1 MTKLIK
7 WANLLLIFI
16 TLLSY
21 LSPFVSPY
29 IFWPL
34 SFVGL
39 LYPWLLLFNFIFIIY
54 WGIQKDRYL
63 LFSLIT
69 LGIGWG
75 YLTSF
80 IGLNNEKVDENDQL
94 KIVSYNVSNLKSLWN
109 KKDTIRYKEA
119 HAAFPLFK
127 QKVEGVDI
135 FCAQEA
141 SPFSIKYLSDSL
153 ALPHMIYFSEP
164 KIATYIFSKF
174 PPINSGF
181 IKFSIKNKTN
191 GCVWADFNLNG
202 QTIRVYNVHL
212 QSNSI
217 STATERL
224 AKEGDIQSRETWRN
238 IKQVIKRYKNA
249 AQRRAK
255 QAEEIAEHIKSS
267 PYPVILC
274 GDLNDTPLSY
284 PYHILSNGFQDSFKE
299 KGQGIGT
306 TYAGSIPALRI
317 DYVFADQKIE
327 ILSHKVFKENFSD
340 HYPVVGTLKIKEK

>member
-1 MTKLIK
+1 MMTKLIK
-7 WANLLLIFI
+7 WANLFLIFL

-39 LYPWLLLFNFIFIIY
+39 LYPWLLLSNFIFIIY

-80 IGLNNEKVDENDQL
+80 IGLNNGNIDKNAQL
-94 KIVSYNVSNLKSLWN
+94 KIVSYNVNNLKSLWN
-109 KKDTIRYKEA
+109 KKDTIRYKKA
-119 HAAFPLFK
+119 HAAFPFFK

-141 SPFSIKYLSDSL
+141 SKYVYKYLSDSL
-153 ALPHMIYFSEP
+153 NLSHILHFP
-164 KIATYIFSKF
+164 KTKIKTCIFSKYAF
-174 PPINSGF
+174 INKGSMVF
-181 IKFSIKNKTN
+181 EKKTN
-191 GCVWADFNLNG
+191 SCVWGDLIF
-202 QTIRVYNVHL
+202 QSDTVRVYNVHL

-217 STATERL
+217 SPITEKL

-255 QAEEIAEHIKSS
+255 QAEQVAEHIHAC

-317 DYVFADQKIE
+317 DYVFADQKFE